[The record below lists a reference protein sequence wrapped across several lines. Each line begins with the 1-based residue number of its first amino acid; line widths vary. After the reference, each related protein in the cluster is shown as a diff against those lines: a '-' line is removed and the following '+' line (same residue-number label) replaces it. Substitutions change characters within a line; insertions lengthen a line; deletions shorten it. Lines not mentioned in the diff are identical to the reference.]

1 MRTCYVCN
9 LFVDKDHDC
18 EKAKA
23 MVRNREEAE
32 ANGTKKPEG
41 PWIAMKA
48 RPTRT
53 MA

>member
-1 MRTCYVCN
+1 MLCYVCN
-9 LFVDKDHDC
+9 LFVDKNHDC
-18 EKAKA
+18 EKAKE
-23 MVRNREEAE
+23 MVRNREAAE
-32 ANGTKKPEG
+32 ASGTVKNDG